1 MDAFSMGLVAAM
13 GALAT
18 VAGASEDIESD
29 IGSQSNPN
37 SQVQL
42 AAQVGNPHRIY
53 NKAISGEPPANALWA
68 ATAAMVAYTLITAF
82 QMPALLALVA
92 GASVAA
98 MFNGVFSMS
107 AYFGRNSSQKRFNQ
121 WVYLDIVR
129 YTTPSIMAHAWIT
142 SFCIATVSYIMVYML
157 PIRPSLPDGDH
168 RLDLGIGRRC
178 YRLFCG

>member
-42 AAQVGNPHRIY
+42 AAQVGNPHRIF

-68 ATAAMVAYTLITAF
+68 TTAAMVAYTLITAF
-82 QMPALLALVA
+82 KMPTLFALAA

-98 MFNGVFSMS
+98 LFNGVLATR
-107 AYFGRNSSQKRFNQ
+107 AYRGRNSSQ
-121 WVYLDIVR
+121 
-129 YTTPSIMAHAWIT
+129 
-142 SFCIATVSYIMVYML
+142 
-157 PIRPSLPDGDH
+157 
-168 RLDLGIGRRC
+168 
-178 YRLFCG
+178 

>member
-1 MDAFSMGLVAAM
+1 MDAFSMGLIAAM

-53 NKAISGEPPANALWA
+53 NKAISGEPPANALWC

-98 MFNGVFSMS
+98 R
-107 AYFGRNSSQKRFNQ
+107 A
-121 WVYLDIVR
+121 
-129 YTTPSIMAHAWIT
+129 
-142 SFCIATVSYIMVYML
+142 
-157 PIRPSLPDGDH
+157 
-168 RLDLGIGRRC
+168 RR
-178 YRLFCG
+178 GW

>member
-1 MDAFSMGLVAAM
+1 MDALSMGLVAAM

-29 IGSQSNPN
+29 VGSQSNPN

-68 ATAAMVAYTLITAF
+68 TTAAVVAYTLITKFA
-82 QMPALLALVA
+82 MPALFAIAV

-98 MFNGVFSMS
+98 LFNGVFDQRLLRQERKPAQVQSVDLSGHSPLHDTIHNGTCMDNGILHNMYS
-107 AYFGRNSSQKRFNQ
+107 VHTDTDFDATSS
-121 WVYLDIVR
+121 VPDACYR
-129 YTTPSIMAHAWIT
+129 Y
-142 SFCIATVSYIMVYML
+142 
-157 PIRPSLPDGDH
+157 
-168 RLDLGIGRRC
+168 DLGNSCWCDRF
-178 YRLFCG
+178 FCG